1 MSDKENKF
9 FATGNPNE
17 GASAID
23 QPEVEGH
30 RLAVSPATEE
40 NPDERIM
47 MGTDQPEVEGH
58 RMHATE
64 DGPDDARFME
74 RAH

>member
-30 RLAVSPATEE
+30 RYFLANEDS
-40 NPDERIM
+40 NERIM